1 MCLKKAVLLDLSQ
14 GRRGPSSKLYTVF
27 GVGIMWVSFFLTENN
42 INTHHIYVILI
53 ISLCNILRFKGPI

>member
-27 GVGIMWVSFFLTENN
+27 GVGIMWGFFLTENN

-53 ISLCNILRFKGPI
+53 ISLCNILRFKGSI

>member
-27 GVGIMWVSFFLTENN
+27 GVGIMWVSFF
-42 INTHHIYVILI
+42 
-53 ISLCNILRFKGPI
+53 

>member
-1 MCLKKAVLLDLSQ
+1 MCLKKAVLLDLGQ

-27 GVGIMWVSFFLTENN
+27 GVGIVGFFLTENN
-42 INTHHIYVILI
+42 INTHIYVILI

>member
-1 MCLKKAVLLDLSQ
+1 MCLKKAVLLDLGQ

-27 GVGIMWVSFFLTENN
+27 GVGIMWVCFLTENN
-42 INTHHIYVILI
+42 INTHYIYVILI